1 MGKIMHSGIEYAGSS
16 GASNLSDLSDVE
28 LSNLSDGQILQ
39 YNSTSEKWENADNQG
54 GSTLPFDMVIDE
66 TDNGLNIVYD
76 DSILNGGE

>member
-28 LSNLSDGQILQ
+28 MTNISDGQILQ

-54 GSTLPFDMVIDE
+54 SLPFEFVIDS
-66 TDNGLNIVYD
+66 TDNGINIIYN
-76 DSILNGGE
+76 NGGE